1 MALKEMYEEM
11 SDEELLE
18 RYKDIEKY
26 FETAQE
32 TLINEIRKRKLVGEK
47 EIEKKLDSIKKYEEE
62 KTEEKKKVERKCREI
77 NENDNQYFY
86 FPLAKEMVRLRGYYT
101 LHLAAHLALLGWI
114 IFSISIIINSFSL
127 FFKTT
132 DGIIV
137 KIENRK
143 ITYQYNLDGENIV
156 SDKTTLMD
164 SVLKGSTSKLG
175 IGSKI
180 AVYYSPFFKNKS
192 VLIRGADTEMKVGI
206 VLGYLIVCFLYILSY
221 ARLKK
226 KYLLI
231 GLYIILFILIM
242 PGSGIKILEY

>member
-1 MALKEMYEEM
+1 M
-11 SDEELLE
+11 
-18 RYKDIEKY
+18 
-26 FETAQE
+26 
-32 TLINEIRKRKLVGEK
+32 
-47 EIEKKLDSIKKYEEE
+47 
-62 KTEEKKKVERKCREI
+62 
-77 NENDNQYFY
+77 
-86 FPLAKEMVRLRGYYT
+86 
-101 LHLAAHLALLGWI
+101 HWI

-143 ITYQYNLDGENIV
+143 IVYQYNLEGEKII
-156 SDKTTLMD
+156 SDKTTLVD
-164 SVLKGSTSKLG
+164 PILEGNKSNLR

-180 AVYYSPFFKNKS
+180 AVYYSPFLKNKS
-192 VLIRGADTEMKVGI
+192 VLIKGVDTEMKVGI

-231 GLYIILFILIM
+231 EFHIILFILII
-242 PGSGIKILEY
+242 PGFGIKLLEY

>member
-1 MALKEMYEEM
+1 MGRLTPLEEKKMALKEMYEEM

-26 FETAQE
+26 FEIAQE
-32 TLINEIRKRKLVGEK
+32 TLINEIRKRKLVGEE

-62 KTEEKKKVERKCREI
+62 KSKENEKVEEKVKELENR
-77 NENDNQYFY
+77 NEYLE
-86 FPLAKEMVRLRGYYT
+86 FPLVKEMVRLRGYYT
-101 LHLAAHLALLGWI
+101 LHLAAYLALLGWI

-143 ITYQYNLDGENIV
+143 IVYQYNLDGENII
-156 SDKTTLMD
+156 SDKTTLID
-164 SVLKGSTSKLG
+164 PILDGNTSKFR

-180 AVYYSPFFKNKS
+180 AVYYSHFFKNK
-192 VLIRGADTEMKVGI
+192 
-206 VLGYLIVCFLYILSY
+206 C
-221 ARLKK
+221 
-226 KYLLI
+226 
-231 GLYIILFILIM
+231 
-242 PGSGIKILEY
+242 

>member
-11 SDEELLE
+11 SNEELLE
-18 RYKDIEKY
+18 RYKEIEKY
-26 FETAQE
+26 FENAQE
-32 TLINEIRKRKLVGEK
+32 TLINEIRKRKLVGEE
-47 EIEKKLDSIKKYEEE
+47 EIEEKLDSIKKYEEE
-62 KTEEKKKVERKCREI
+62 KTKENEMGEEKAKEMENR
-77 NENDNQYFY
+77 NEYFE
-86 FPLAKEMVRLRGYYT
+86 FPLVKEMVRLRGYYT
-101 LHLAAHLALLGWI
+101 LHLAAHLALIGWI

-143 ITYQYNLDGENIV
+143 IVYQYNLDGENIV

-164 SVLKGSTSKLG
+164 SVLEGSTSKLS

-180 AVYYSPFFKNKS
+180 AVYYSSFFKNKS
-192 VLIRGADTEMKVGI
+192 VLIRGADAEMKFGI
-206 VLGYLIVCFLYILSY
+206 VLGYLIACFLYILSY

-231 GLYIILFILIM
+231 GFYIILFILLI
-242 PGSGIKILEY
+242 PGKDITVLS